1 MKERKSAIRGKIVET
16 GALDDATM
24 AELRTA
30 LEEFAKQW
38 EQSHPLA
45 AAK

>member
-1 MKERKSAIRGKIVET
+1 VIRNKIAET

-30 LEEFAKQW
+30 LEGFAKEW
-38 EQSHPLA
+38 EEAHELV

>member
-1 MKERKSAIRGKIVET
+1 MKARKSAIRDKIVET
-16 GALDDATM
+16 GALDDATL

-38 EQSHPLA
+38 DESHASA
-45 AAK
+45 ATK